1 MVMEWIAILKCPVTG
16 QALRALDGKE
26 LSQLNQKASEGLLHS
41 ADGNSWTG
49 KMDAALATADK
60 AYVYPVIDEIVLLL
74 KDLAVVSSG
83 EKMIND
89 PIDSNKQLVKNFY
102 DQIGWKKNAAGNYE
116 DAVIY
121 EDLRD
126 VSSDYLKKCHDRVSR
141 YIPASG
147 QYLLDAASGAIQYPD
162 YLQYSAN
169 YRYRVCVDLSFKALT
184 EAKSKLGNKALCIL
198 CDMTNLPFKDGVM
211 DGFVSM
217 NTIYH
222 IPQNEQ
228 VTAVRELYRVLIP
241 GGRGV
246 VVYDWFK
253 HSAWMNIW
261 MLPFRGFVF
270 IKNRLLDI
278 SANLLRTKGVERRLY
293 FYAHPPAYFK
303 KHLPP
308 HQVKVWRSLSVHFM
322 RYYIHSWLFG
332 KQILH
337 RIYQMEEKHPERC
350 GLKGEYPMLVFE
362 KSYEI

>member
-1 MVMEWIAILKCPVTG
+1 MEWIAILKCPVTG
-16 QALRALDGKE
+16 QALHALNTDE
-26 LSQLNQKASEGLLHS
+26 LSQLNQKASEGLLYS

-49 KMDAALATADK
+49 KLNAALATADK
-60 AYVYPVIDEIVLLL
+60 AYVYPVINEIVLLL
-74 KDLAVVSSG
+74 KDLAVISSI
-83 EKMIND
+83 EKIIND
-89 PIDSNKQLVKNFY
+89 PIDQNKQLVKDFY
-102 DQIGWKKNAAGNYE
+102 DQIGWEKNAAGNYE

-126 VSSDYLKKCHDRVSR
+126 VSSDYLKKCHQRVSR
-141 YIPASG
+141 YLPASG
-147 QYLLDAASGAIQYPD
+147 QYLLDAASGAIQYPA

-169 YRYRVCVDLSFKALT
+169 YRYRVCVDLSFKALA
-184 EAKSKLGNKALCIL
+184 EAKNKLGSKALCIL

-222 IPQNEQ
+222 IPENEQ
-228 VTAVRELYRVLIP
+228 VTAVRELYRVLMP

-253 HSAWMNIW
+253 HSAWMNVW
-261 MLPFRGFVF
+261 MFPFRGFVF
-270 IKNRLLDI
+270 IKNRLLDV
-278 SANLLRTKGVERRLY
+278 SAKLLKTKGVERRLY

-332 KQILH
+332 KQILN
-337 RIYQMEEKHPERC
+337 RIYQMEEKDPERC

-362 KSYEI
+362 KRES